1 MSVKRTR
8 AVTVLKSM
16 KDLRPVPDQTMLK
29 KDIKWDYPHNPTTVS
44 SGNLTNI
51 HQDDESLFV
60 DQTIIVCNTQK
71 LMNSKSDNVKTG
83 DNTAASDD
91 DEFICNIAN
100 DLTTLVNT
108 KEPIAILVRLQ
119 KIVSIMIKPLTKF
132 RKEKL
137 ISKPD
142 NQFEVPRNCR
152 NALRKASLCFESNR
166 NNLIHS

>member
-29 KDIKWDYPHNPTTVS
+29 KDIKWDYPHNPTKVS

-51 HQDDESLFV
+51 HQDDESLLV
-60 DQTIIVCNTQK
+60 DQTIIVCNNQQ
-71 LMNSKSDNVKTG
+71 LMNSKFDNTKTG

-132 RKEKL
+132 R
-137 ISKPD
+137 
-142 NQFEVPRNCR
+142 
-152 NALRKASLCFESNR
+152 
-166 NNLIHS
+166 

>member
-1 MSVKRTR
+1 
-8 AVTVLKSM
+8 M

-51 HQDDESLFV
+51 HQDDESLLV
-60 DQTIIVCNTQK
+60 DQTIIVCNNQK
-71 LMNSKSDNVKTG
+71 LMNSKFDNAKTG

-91 DEFICNIAN
+91 GEFICNIAN

-132 RKEKL
+132 R
-137 ISKPD
+137 
-142 NQFEVPRNCR
+142 
-152 NALRKASLCFESNR
+152 
-166 NNLIHS
+166 

>member
-1 MSVKRTR
+1 
-8 AVTVLKSM
+8 
-16 KDLRPVPDQTMLK
+16 
-29 KDIKWDYPHNPTTVS
+29 
-44 SGNLTNI
+44 
-51 HQDDESLFV
+51 
-60 DQTIIVCNTQK
+60 
-71 LMNSKSDNVKTG
+71 MNSKSDNVKTG

-142 NQFEVPRNCR
+142 NQFEVPRNCW